1 MHGVMIKPHLMRC
14 GLVGAYGNG
23 RLSPHA
29 HARAIWVVCMQG
41 WDGSEDHVM
50 LLLLAALGAL
60 RAL

>member
-1 MHGVMIKPHLMRC
+1 MRC
-14 GLVGAYGNG
+14 G
-23 RLSPHA
+23 RLWERETFLPMRMHEQY
-29 HARAIWVVCMQG
+29 RWYVWMQG